1 MSFAKA
7 FAIARENA
15 GFNQR
20 EAAQRLGVNQ
30 STVCFW
36 ETGRNFPRA
45 TMLVKMADLYCCSMD
60 QLLGREQQ
68 SLQRVK

>member
-7 FAIARENA
+7 FATARENA
-15 GFNQR
+15 GLNQR
-20 EAAQRLGVNQ
+20 EAARRLGVNQ

-45 TMLVKMADLYCCSMD
+45 SMLVRMADLYCCTIDELM
-60 QLLGREQQ
+60 GR
-68 SLQRVK
+68 SSA

>member
-7 FAIARENA
+7 FIAAREKT
-15 GFNQR
+15 GMNQR
-20 EAAQRLGVNQ
+20 EAAQKLGVNQ

-45 TMLVKMADLYCCSMD
+45 SMLVKMADLYCCSLD
-60 QLLGREQQ
+60 DLLGRNTGQ
-68 SLQRVK
+68 SSA

>member
-1 MSFAKA
+1 MSVARA
-7 FAIARENA
+7 FAAARENA
-15 GFNQR
+15 GMNQR

-45 TMLVKMADLYCCSMD
+45 SMLVKMADLYCCSMD
-60 QLLGREQQ
+60 QLLGRKPNTQD
-68 SLQRVK
+68 SA

>member
-7 FAIARENA
+7 FIAARENA
-15 GFNQR
+15 GLTQR
-20 EAAQRLGVNQ
+20 EAAEKLCVNQ

-45 TMLVKMADLYCCSMD
+45 SMLVKMADLYCCSMD
-60 QLLGREQQ
+60 QLLGRKPNPPD
-68 SLQRVK
+68 SA

>member
-7 FAIARENA
+7 FTAARENA
-15 GFNQR
+15 GMNQR

-45 TMLVKMADLYCCSMD
+45 SMLVKMADLYCCSMD
-60 QLLGREQQ
+60 QLLGREPRN
-68 SLQRVK
+68 SA

>member
-1 MSFAKA
+1 M
-7 FAIARENA
+7 
-15 GFNQR
+15 NQR

-45 TMLVKMADLYCCSMD
+45 SMLVKMADLYCCSMD
-60 QLLGREQQ
+60 QLLGRTQTAQ
-68 SLQRVK
+68 DSA

>member
-1 MSFAKA
+1 MNFVS
-7 FAIARENA
+7 ARENA
-15 GFNQR
+15 GLSQR

-45 TMLVKMADLYCCSMD
+45 SMLVKMAELYCCSID
-60 QLLGREQQ
+60 ELLGRD
-68 SLQRVK
+68 SA